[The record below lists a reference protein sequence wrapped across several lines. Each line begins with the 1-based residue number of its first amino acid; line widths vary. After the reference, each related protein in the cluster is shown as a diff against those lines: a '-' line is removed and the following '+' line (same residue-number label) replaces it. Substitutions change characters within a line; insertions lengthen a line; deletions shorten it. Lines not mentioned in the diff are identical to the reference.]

1 MPEPPRSTARSA
13 WGRLRDWLRAEP
25 PEPQT
30 PDAARARAETM
41 LRSFTWPPALLRA
54 LGRLREGGGAAV
66 IVGGTVRDVLL
77 GRPLQSP
84 ADVATSVLPGEVM
97 RRFERVEPIGLA
109 HGTVLVLDFAV
120 ALEVTTFR
128 REGGYADAR
137 HPDRVDYT
145 SRLEDD
151 LARRDFTINALA
163 YDPSTGTLVDPHG
176 GSLDLERGVLRAV
189 GEPRLRFHEDALRP
203 LRAARLAATLELEI
217 DAETAAALGSAR
229 DRAALV
235 AMERVR
241 EEWSKLLGAPAPSVG
256 LEHLRRAGLLEL
268 WAPEVARGYGV
279 LQNEWHAW
287 DVYEHSLRV
296 CDAAPASKPRVRW
309 AALLHDIGKPDT
321 RVIRDGRV
329 TFYGHAEVGAT
340 LADRLLERFRMPNV
354 EREAIVHL
362 VREHMFDY
370 RREWSDAALR
380 RWLRGVGLDAV
391 ADLFDL
397 RIADALG
404 TGRERGGFPS
414 QLEEL
419 RERIDRLIA
428 AAQVLQVRDL
438 AIDGHDVMHALDLPP
453 GPRVGAALDAL
464 LDLVLEHPEMNA
476 REPLLRALEQWAAR
490 GVSAAPEA

>member
-1 MPEPPRSTARSA
+1 VLA
-13 WGRLRDWLRAEP
+13 
-25 PEPQT
+25 
-30 PDAARARAETM
+30 
-41 LRSFTWPPALLRA
+41 
-54 LGRLREGGGAAV
+54 
-66 IVGGTVRDVLL
+66 GGTVRDALL
-77 GRPLQSP
+77 GRELQAP
-84 ADVATSVLPGEVM
+84 ADVATSIPPDEVM
-97 RRFERVEPIGLA
+97 RRFARVEPIGLA
-109 HGTVLVLDFAV
+109 HGTVLVLEGDV
-120 ALEVTTFR
+120 AIECTTFR
-128 REGGYADAR
+128 REGAYADAR
-137 HPDRVDYT
+137 HPDHVEYT
-145 SRLEDD
+145 TRLEDD

-163 YDPSTGTLVDPHG
+163 FEPSTGVLTDPHDG
-176 GSLDLERGVLRAV
+176 CLDLERGVLRAV
-189 GEPRLRFHEDALRP
+189 GDPVQRFHEDALRP
-203 LRAARLAATLELEI
+203 LRAARLAATLEL
-217 DAETAAALGSAR
+217 DVAPETAAALGSAR

-241 EEWSKLLGAPAPSVG
+241 EEWSKLLGAPAPSIG
-256 LEHLRRAGLLEL
+256 LEHLRRADLLEL
-268 WAPEVARGYGV
+268 WAPEIARGYGV

-296 CDAAPASKPRVRW
+296 CDAVPAGKPRVRW

-321 RVIRDGRV
+321 RVIRDGQA

-354 EREAIVHL
+354 EREAIVRL

-380 RWLRGVGLDAV
+380 RWLRRVGLDAV

-438 AIDGHDVMHALDLPP
+438 AIDGRDVMRALDVPP
-453 GPRVGAALDAL
+453 GPRVGAALGAL

-476 REPLLRALEQWAAR
+476 REPLLRALEQWAAH
-490 GVSAAPEA
+490 GVSTAPEA